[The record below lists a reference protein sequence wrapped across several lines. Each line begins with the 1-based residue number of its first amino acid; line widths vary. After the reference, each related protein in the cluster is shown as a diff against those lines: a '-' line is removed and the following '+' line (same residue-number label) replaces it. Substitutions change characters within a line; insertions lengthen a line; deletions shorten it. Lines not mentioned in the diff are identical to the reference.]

1 MARPVPGA
9 PAWRVTGVRAST
21 ARNRLEKGGCMT
33 GWPENFVESNRQYGD
48 RAFLV
53 SAKSRKLPI
62 LFIESTS

>member
-1 MARPVPGA
+1 
-9 PAWRVTGVRAST
+9 
-21 ARNRLEKGGCMT
+21 MT
-33 GWPENFVESNRQYGD
+33 GWPENVVESNRQYGD